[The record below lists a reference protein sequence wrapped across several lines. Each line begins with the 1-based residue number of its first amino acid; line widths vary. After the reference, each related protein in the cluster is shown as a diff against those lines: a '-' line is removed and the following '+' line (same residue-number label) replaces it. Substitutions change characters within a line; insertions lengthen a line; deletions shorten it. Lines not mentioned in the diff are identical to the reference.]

1 MWKSP
6 ICFICPSAH
15 RLQTQARLNATHR
28 RNTINR
34 GKPNPQPE
42 TRPATG
48 NPTHSPGLQPTAESQ
63 PTARDYK
70 TPSRNHNPQPET
82 QPAPGNPTHRGEHS
96 RKPNPRP
103 ETQPTAE
110 NPTRTRKPNPQP
122 EPQPTEGNTAEN
134 PTPGRKPNPQP
145 PTASR
150 NSPPRRQATFLP
162 HLRGKGQVHPTA
174 RSKRPSRPT
183 GHRFRRRPQPKV
195 LSPDPNLEHAR
206 SDAYP
211 PVQG

>member
-6 ICFICPSAH
+6 ICFISPSAH

-42 TRPATG
+42 TQPNNRKP
-48 NPTHSPGLQPTAESQ
+48 NPQPGITTH
-63 PTARDYK
+63 
-70 TPSRNHNPQPET
+70 SRNHNPQPES
-82 QPAPGNPTHRGEHS
+82 QPAEGNTAGKPNPPAGTTTHRGEHS
-96 RKPNPRP
+96 RKPNPQP
-103 ETQPTAE
+103 EPQPPAG
-110 NPTRTRKPNPQP
+110 NPTRTRKPNPEP

-134 PTPGRKPNPQP
+134 PTPGRKPTPP
-145 PTASR
+145 GPTASR
-150 NSPPRRQATFLP
+150 NSPPRRQATCLP